1 MENICPLRRIRFLL
15 QLTQEKLAV
24 KSGVSQTK
32 ISQYERGIT
41 RPSEKNRIR
50 LAEALDQPIEL
61 VFPDAK
67 KDQLD

>member
-41 RPSEKNRIR
+41 RPSEKNRGR
-50 LAEALDQPIEL
+50 LAEALDTPVDL
-61 VFPDAK
+61 VFPEADEG
-67 KDQLD
+67 